1 MLGRYRAKRICGFF
15 WGLARRVPKFR
26 YQRNYSFDDW
36 KGVQRSSGTS
46 PLVVSRMAI
55 ERKIPYK
62 SIGKSISFITFAF
75 GQSYLLLRL
84 ISGKLTSPDRM
95 IGEATFLMIFWS
107 ILELLNSLEAQ
118 RRITSDQVRVALM
131 IGLSGLFLIVFFTM
145 WFAFPAIGNFEGIQ
159 ESRP

>member
-1 MLGRYRAKRICGFF
+1 
-15 WGLARRVPKFR
+15 
-26 YQRNYSFDDW
+26 
-36 KGVQRSSGTS
+36 
-46 PLVVSRMAI
+46 MAI
-55 ERKIPYK
+55 ERKIPYI
-62 SIGKSISFITFAF
+62 SIGKSISFIAFAF

-145 WFAFPAIGNFEGIQ
+145 WFAFPSIGNFQGIQ